1 MRDRSLRRTGIPEE
15 SSTNNGD
22 SRVFRNRV
30 GSIAGWVADVRD
42 VIANV
47 KWRSSL
53 KDVVS

>member
-22 SRVFRNRV
+22 FRVFRNRI
-30 GSIAGWVADVRD
+30 GSIACAGWVADVRD

-47 KWRSSL
+47 KWRSS
-53 KDVVS
+53 